1 MCAEAV
7 AAVFTAEEFLAA
19 TGGKWLEDRA
29 FEGSL
34 ACYTDTRQPGHGR
47 IFLAL
52 SGEKFDGH
60 DFLAQ
65 AVDAGAEALCISEKN
80 GGKLPADCRVP
91 VLLVEDTLAAYQNIA
106 RFHRM
111 RFPELKVV
119 AVTGSVGKTS
129 VKEMCRAVLAE
140 ELGEDAVLYTIGN
153 TNNQIGVPQN
163 LLRLNASHRAA
174 VIEMGT
180 NSPGEIAP
188 LSRCAVPSAALINS
202 IAPCHLEKLGS
213 FYGIAREKSAIF
225 SGMVPEGR
233 AVIPAE
239 CPAAEV
245 LAEEAAK
252 FVCTTFGDISSQA
265 AVRSEF
271 LQGDL
276 EGSSFALL
284 FPDGT
289 RQEVRWD
296 LTGAHQALNAAA
308 AASVAQI
315 FGILPEKVASGLTK
329 VKLPGM
335 RMAKSVI
342 RDASWVNDAYNAN
355 PASMFAA
362 FRQLVQG
369 GINPENLVLVLGDM
383 LELGTFEASEHK
395 KVLQEACTA
404 LAGARIVTVG
414 PRFARAAST
423 LNLPEVTLCGSSA
436 GAARV
441 LDKLVKPGDTVFLKG
456 SRGIGLE
463 KAIPESDGK

>member
-1 MCAEAV
+1 MCAEACPG
-7 AAVFTAEEFLAA
+7 AVFTAGEWCSA
-19 TGGKWLEDRA
+19 TGGQWLEDRT
-29 FEGSL
+29 FSGSL
-34 ACYTDTRQPGHGR
+34 GCYTDTRQPGQGKV
-47 IFLAL
+47 FLAL
-52 SGEKFDGH
+52 AGEKFDGH

-65 AVDAGAEALCISEKN
+65 AVEAGAEALCIRAGSA
-80 GGKLPADCRVP
+80 GKLPENVTVP
-91 VLLVEDTLAAYQNIA
+91 VLVVEDTLAAYQAIA

-140 ELGEDAVLYTIGN
+140 AFGENAVLYTIGN
-153 TNNQIGVPQN
+153 TNNQVGVPQN
-163 LLRLNASHRAA
+163 LLRLTPEHRAA

-188 LSRCAVPSAALINS
+188 LSCCAVPSVALINS

-213 FYGIAREKSAIF
+213 FYGIAQEKSAVF
-225 SGMVPEGR
+225 SGMPREGR

-239 CPAAEV
+239 CPAAEL
-245 LAEEAAK
+245 LAEKAAGY
-252 FVCTTFGDISSQA
+252 VCTTFGDVSSQA
-265 AVRSEF
+265 SIRAEF

-276 EGSSFALL
+276 TGSTFALY

-289 RQEVRWD
+289 RQEVAWE

-308 AASVAQI
+308 AASAAQA
-315 FGILPEKVASGLTK
+315 FGIAPETIANGLKK

-335 RMAKSVI
+335 RMAKTVI
-342 RDASWVNDAYNAN
+342 RNATWINDAYNAN
-355 PASMFAA
+355 PASMLAA
-362 FRQLVQG
+362 FRQLEQS
-369 GINPENLVLVLGDM
+369 PLEKSSLVLVLGDM

-395 KVLQEACTA
+395 KVLQEACTVF
-404 LAGARIVTVG
+404 AGARIVTVG

-441 LDKLVKPGDTVFLKG
+441 LAKLVQEGDTVFLKG

-463 KAIPESDGK
+463 KAIPE